1 MPCRH
6 IFCRNKLF
14 CLKKMK
20 MMRCQKYISPA
31 LAAALF
37 YLVCAGCTSQ
47 NLEKTYATL
56 EENIDKYITTNFSDS
71 SLYTIHRNAGSN
83 RITVNPSDSSD
94 FEMPSDTL
102 MAGGNVVFDYAMYIF
117 GNSFPPT
124 NMIAATTQE
133 LADQGGLWGDSTVFQ
148 PVSVNLSDR
157 HLLEGLRN
165 GLLGVYA
172 GEECYIIFSPEYGFG
187 NDEVNAIPKMSSLMY
202 HIWIHSIENR

>member
-1 MPCRH
+1 MR
-6 IFCRNKLF
+6 R
-14 CLKKMK
+14 LKKT
-20 MMRCQKYISPA
+20 
-31 LAAALF
+31 L
-37 YLVCAGCTSQ
+37 TS
-47 NLEKTYATL
+47 TL
-56 EENIDKYITTNFSDS
+56 P
-71 SLYTIHRNAGSN
+71 
-83 RITVNPSDSSD
+83 RI
-94 FEMPSDTL
+94 
-102 MAGGNVVFDYAMYIF
+102 
-117 GNSFPPT
+117 FPIRRFT
-124 NMIAATTQE
+124 RIAATTQE